1 MNPIEPD
8 RLIPLS
14 TGTPGLSSTLH
25 VEISKPPT
33 ADRDTSRG
41 AASDP
46 STINSNNHQPVLDFV
61 SSDETL
67 DRYSEVISASGWQ
80 LANYQRN
87 PVFQNAHQ
95 YGDILFTL
103 GRALITEV
111 RQRGQSSSSS
121 SSGPVLYQRIEF
133 ATAVNPMARI
143 AYGLYEGKFLN
154 AVSVGFVPVRWVD
167 GNGKEYSTK
176 SSSSS
181 SFSSNSELLVDRQS
195 GLGPSAAQALDSRPS
210 TLDSGQRSAGGFR
223 RKYLEQEL
231 LEVSAVGI
239 PANPNALALAYK
251 SGAVDKSD
259 LRDTFELLRLTL
271 ERAVAPAADTL
282 SAGGEGKGEVV
293 PPSISQ
299 PSSIN
304 PQLVRLA
311 QSLYNTL
318 RKI

>member
-1 MNPIEPD
+1 MQPPTDLELTS
-8 RLIPLS
+8 RFTPLS
-14 TGTPGLSSTLH
+14 TGTPGLRSTLT
-25 VEISKPPT
+25 VQISEP
-33 ADRDTSRG
+33 DRDTSRG
-41 AASDP
+41 AASELRD
-46 STINSNNHQPVLDFV
+46 NSCNSCLDFI

-133 ATAVNPMARI
+133 ATGVNPMARI
-143 AYGLYEGKFLN
+143 AYGLYEGKFLS

-181 SFSSNSELLVDRQS
+181 FSSSSSNSELLVAGQS
-195 GLGPSAAQALDSRPS
+195 GFGPSAAPALASRPS

-239 PANPNALALAYK
+239 PANPNALALGLK
-251 SGAVDKSD
+251 SAAVEKADV
-259 LRDTFELLRLTL
+259 RDTYELLRLTL
-271 ERAVAPAADTL
+271 E
-282 SAGGEGKGEVV
+282 SS
-293 PPSISQ
+293 PSL
-299 PSSIN
+299 N
-304 PQLVRLA
+304 PQLIKLAARL
-311 QSLYNTL
+311 YETL

>member
-1 MNPIEPD
+1 MNPPLCSLPSEH
-8 RLIPLS
+8 LIPLS
-14 TGTPGLSSTLH
+14 TGTPGIRSTLH
-25 VEISKPPT
+25 VEISKP
-33 ADRDTSRG
+33 DRDTSRG
-41 AASDP
+41 AASELRD
-46 STINSNNHQPVLDFV
+46 NSCNSCLDFIA
-61 SSDETL
+61 SDESL

-95 YGDILFTL
+95 YGDIIFTL
-103 GRALITEV
+103 GRALITEL

-121 SSGPVLYQRIEF
+121 FSSSSSGLYLYQRIQF
-133 ATAVNPMARI
+133 ATEVNPIAKI
-143 AYGLYEGKFLN
+143 AYGLYQGNFLN

-181 SFSSNSELLVDRQS
+181 FSSSSSNSELLVDRQS
-195 GLGPSAAQALDSRPS
+195 GLGPSVAQALDSRPS

-239 PANPNALALAYK
+239 PANPNALALGLK
-251 SGAVDKSD
+251 SGAIHKSD
-259 LRDTFELLRLTL
+259 LRDSLDLLRLTL
-271 ERAVAPAADTL
+271 DHSASEANTV

-293 PPSISQ
+293 QNSAIRTPHSELMILARQLHSI
-299 PSSIN
+299 
-304 PQLVRLA
+304 
-311 QSLYNTL
+311 L
-318 RKI
+318 RS